1 MNNKKVLKALLGSTV
16 LSTLFSFVV
25 IALTV
30 FHHLQMQDSL
40 KEIAG
45 KVDVGSNQR

>member
-1 MNNKKVLKALLGSTV
+1 LNNEKVLKALLGSTI

-25 IALTV
+25 ISLTI
-30 FHHLQMQDSL
+30 FHHFQMQDSL

-45 KVDVGSNQR
+45 KVERGSNQR

>member
-1 MNNKKVLKALLGSTV
+1 MNNRKVLKALLGSTI

-30 FHHLQMQDSL
+30 FHHYQMQDSL

-45 KVDVGSNQR
+45 KVDRGSNRG